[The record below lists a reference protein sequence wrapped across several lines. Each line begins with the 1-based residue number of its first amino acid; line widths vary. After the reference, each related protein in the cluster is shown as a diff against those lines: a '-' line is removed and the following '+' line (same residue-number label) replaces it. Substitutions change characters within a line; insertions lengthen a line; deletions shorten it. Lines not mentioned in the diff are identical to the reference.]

1 MKKELSALKPLFI
14 LLPLLVLGFV
24 LFWTLFGGT
33 LSKDFQFKSAP
44 SEQFTQEEI
53 QGAADVVLRRFK
65 YDFSGC
71 TMTKLQYVDAYASS
85 DTWNW
90 AAEYNADEGVV
101 FHSTFTTDD
110 FFAPKMALTLMILM
124 ITNGTLLALME
135 DTGKLS
141 IWDKDNPLVSTN
153 PLPRSCAEGGSLFF
167 ASPFFEHFFLPPLSF
182 CLSPALY
189 YAESAFYFDQKGGTP
204 MDADFRLLSQMKRGE
219 EEAIECF
226 VRKYYPSI
234 LQYCHYHL
242 QEIHDA
248 EDLTQET
255 FARFFASLDRYKHY
269 GKAANYLYVIAG
281 NLCRDHYRR
290 QSELPLADLPEP
302 ADRPLDTLD
311 TRLDLQDAFRVLPPE
326 IQPAAVLFFL
336 QERKQREIAKI
347 LGIGLPLVKYRIRKA
362 RELLAQFLRKE
373 AH

>member
-1 MKKELSALKPLFI
+1 
-14 LLPLLVLGFV
+14 
-24 LFWTLFGGT
+24 
-33 LSKDFQFKSAP
+33 
-44 SEQFTQEEI
+44 
-53 QGAADVVLRRFK
+53 
-65 YDFSGC
+65 
-71 TMTKLQYVDAYASS
+71 
-85 DTWNW
+85 
-90 AAEYNADEGVV
+90 
-101 FHSTFTTDD
+101 
-110 FFAPKMALTLMILM
+110 
-124 ITNGTLLALME
+124 
-135 DTGKLS
+135 
-141 IWDKDNPLVSTN
+141 
-153 PLPRSCAEGGSLFF
+153 
-167 ASPFFEHFFLPPLSF
+167 
-182 CLSPALY
+182 
-189 YAESAFYFDQKGGTP
+189 
-204 MDADFRLLSQMKRGE
+204 MKRGE

-281 NLCRDHYRR
+281 TCAGTITVGSRN
-290 QSELPLADLPEP
+290 SLADLPEP

-373 AH
+373 AP

>member
-1 MKKELSALKPLFI
+1 
-14 LLPLLVLGFV
+14 
-24 LFWTLFGGT
+24 
-33 LSKDFQFKSAP
+33 
-44 SEQFTQEEI
+44 
-53 QGAADVVLRRFK
+53 
-65 YDFSGC
+65 
-71 TMTKLQYVDAYASS
+71 
-85 DTWNW
+85 
-90 AAEYNADEGVV
+90 
-101 FHSTFTTDD
+101 
-110 FFAPKMALTLMILM
+110 
-124 ITNGTLLALME
+124 
-135 DTGKLS
+135 
-141 IWDKDNPLVSTN
+141 
-153 PLPRSCAEGGSLFF
+153 
-167 ASPFFEHFFLPPLSF
+167 
-182 CLSPALY
+182 
-189 YAESAFYFDQKGGTP
+189 

-255 FARFFASLDRYKHY
+255 FAY

-373 AH
+373 AP

>member
-1 MKKELSALKPLFI
+1 
-14 LLPLLVLGFV
+14 
-24 LFWTLFGGT
+24 
-33 LSKDFQFKSAP
+33 
-44 SEQFTQEEI
+44 
-53 QGAADVVLRRFK
+53 
-65 YDFSGC
+65 
-71 TMTKLQYVDAYASS
+71 
-85 DTWNW
+85 
-90 AAEYNADEGVV
+90 
-101 FHSTFTTDD
+101 
-110 FFAPKMALTLMILM
+110 
-124 ITNGTLLALME
+124 
-135 DTGKLS
+135 
-141 IWDKDNPLVSTN
+141 
-153 PLPRSCAEGGSLFF
+153 
-167 ASPFFEHFFLPPLSF
+167 
-182 CLSPALY
+182 
-189 YAESAFYFDQKGGTP
+189 

-234 LQYCHYHL
+234 LQYCHY
-242 QEIHDA
+242 A

-373 AH
+373 AP

>member
-1 MKKELSALKPLFI
+1 
-14 LLPLLVLGFV
+14 
-24 LFWTLFGGT
+24 
-33 LSKDFQFKSAP
+33 
-44 SEQFTQEEI
+44 
-53 QGAADVVLRRFK
+53 
-65 YDFSGC
+65 
-71 TMTKLQYVDAYASS
+71 
-85 DTWNW
+85 
-90 AAEYNADEGVV
+90 
-101 FHSTFTTDD
+101 
-110 FFAPKMALTLMILM
+110 
-124 ITNGTLLALME
+124 
-135 DTGKLS
+135 
-141 IWDKDNPLVSTN
+141 
-153 PLPRSCAEGGSLFF
+153 
-167 ASPFFEHFFLPPLSF
+167 
-182 CLSPALY
+182 
-189 YAESAFYFDQKGGTP
+189 

-281 NLCRDHYRR
+281 TLC
-290 QSELPLADLPEP
+290 P
-302 ADRPLDTLD
+302 DRPLDTLD

-373 AH
+373 AP

>member
-1 MKKELSALKPLFI
+1 
-14 LLPLLVLGFV
+14 
-24 LFWTLFGGT
+24 
-33 LSKDFQFKSAP
+33 
-44 SEQFTQEEI
+44 
-53 QGAADVVLRRFK
+53 
-65 YDFSGC
+65 
-71 TMTKLQYVDAYASS
+71 
-85 DTWNW
+85 
-90 AAEYNADEGVV
+90 
-101 FHSTFTTDD
+101 
-110 FFAPKMALTLMILM
+110 
-124 ITNGTLLALME
+124 
-135 DTGKLS
+135 
-141 IWDKDNPLVSTN
+141 
-153 PLPRSCAEGGSLFF
+153 
-167 ASPFFEHFFLPPLSF
+167 
-182 CLSPALY
+182 
-189 YAESAFYFDQKGGTP
+189 

-302 ADRPLDTLD
+302 A
-311 TRLDLQDAFRVLPPE
+311 E
-326 IQPAAVLFFL
+326 
-336 QERKQREIAKI
+336 REIAKI

-373 AH
+373 AP

>member
-1 MKKELSALKPLFI
+1 
-14 LLPLLVLGFV
+14 
-24 LFWTLFGGT
+24 
-33 LSKDFQFKSAP
+33 
-44 SEQFTQEEI
+44 
-53 QGAADVVLRRFK
+53 
-65 YDFSGC
+65 
-71 TMTKLQYVDAYASS
+71 
-85 DTWNW
+85 
-90 AAEYNADEGVV
+90 
-101 FHSTFTTDD
+101 
-110 FFAPKMALTLMILM
+110 
-124 ITNGTLLALME
+124 
-135 DTGKLS
+135 
-141 IWDKDNPLVSTN
+141 
-153 PLPRSCAEGGSLFF
+153 
-167 ASPFFEHFFLPPLSF
+167 
-182 CLSPALY
+182 
-189 YAESAFYFDQKGGTP
+189 

-311 TRLDLQDAFRVLPPE
+311 TRLDLPRCSFSSRNASSGKSPKFWASVSPWSSTVSAKPESSWRSFSERRRLDETPP
-326 IQPAAVLFFL
+326 L
-336 QERKQREIAKI
+336 
-347 LGIGLPLVKYRIRKA
+347 
-362 RELLAQFLRKE
+362 
-373 AH
+373 